1 MPYLT
6 DRARVTG
13 LGSAKAVTQHFWEQR
28 ISAIALSFIVPFFVF
43 PFAMNLGDGYEAVRA
58 AYATPFNAIVA
69 LAFFITVALHLFQG
83 LQVVIE
89 DYVHGRMGMVLIIAT
104 RLLCTLL
111 ALVGV
116 FAIIKIAL
124 GA

>member
-1 MPYLT
+1 MRYLT
-6 DRARVTG
+6 DRARVNG
-13 LGSAKAVTQHFWEQR
+13 LGSAKAGTQHFWEQR
-28 ISAIALSFIVPFFVF
+28 ISAIALIFIVPFFVF
-43 PFAMNLGDGYEAVRA
+43 PFAMNLGAGYEAVSA
-58 AYATPFNAIVA
+58 AYAKPFNAIVA

-89 DYVHGRMGMVLIIAT
+89 DYVHGRAGMVLIIAT